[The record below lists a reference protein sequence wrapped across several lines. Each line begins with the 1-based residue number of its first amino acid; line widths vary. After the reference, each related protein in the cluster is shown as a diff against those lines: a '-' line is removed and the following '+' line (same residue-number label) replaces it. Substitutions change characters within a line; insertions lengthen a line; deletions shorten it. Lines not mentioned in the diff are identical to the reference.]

1 MSEILLKASKREPG
15 KSAAKALRRDGQVPG
30 VYYAKDQDP
39 IHFSVPK
46 LSLRDIVYTA
56 EAKVVNLDV
65 EGAGKKSA
73 ILKDVTFDPIT
84 DAILHIDLLGVAAGQ
99 KMTVEIPLHLTGSSI
114 GVRDGGVLEQVMHK
128 AHVNVDPTK
137 MPEHIDVD
145 VTNLAVNSSI
155 HIGDLNLPGIE
166 FTDRPDAV
174 IVTCAPPRVAES
186 GAAPAAEAAAP
197 TEG

>member
-46 LSLRDIVYTA
+46 LSLRDVVYTA

-84 DAILHIDLLGVAAGQ
+84 DAILHIDLLGIAAGQ

-114 GVRDGGVLEQVMHK
+114 GARDGGVLEQVLHK

-145 VTNLAVNSSI
+145 VTNLAVNGAI

-166 FTDRPDAV
+166 FMDRPDAV
-174 IVTCAPPRVAES
+174 IVNCAPPRAETTTS
-186 GAAPAAEAAAP
+186 TEPTEGAAP